1 MFIKNKNIDEFMVPT
16 NDYIFKRIFGYV
28 GNEKITK
35 SLLEAILKTNINSIS
50 LEGNTILEKDL
61 ASDKLGILDI
71 KVILENKIPCDIE
84 IQVIPFDNIP
94 KRLLFY
100 WSKLYSKTINSGDSY
115 NALQKS
121 IVILIADF
129 DFKKFENLKNISK
142 FHTKWQ
148 IREETLSQYIL
159 TDVLEI
165 HIISLKLVEKLFKK
179 DYNKDSKDLI
189 SWLKFIKEPSLL
201 EERDMENVDVK
212 EAKKQLD
219 EIKKS
224 KYEQELAEY
233 RMKEI
238 RDKKAIENYG
248 FNTGKEEGIRQGID
262 KGKKEKQI
270 EIAKK
275 MLKKGMPI
283 NEIIELTELTE
294 EEIKNLK

>member
-1 MFIKNKNIDEFMVPT
+1 MIISLSVF
-16 NDYIFKRIFGYV
+16 FGYV
-28 GNEKITK
+28 GNEHITK
-35 SLLEAILKTNINSIS
+35 SLLEAILKTKINFIS

-84 IQVIPFDNIP
+84 MQVVPFNNLP

-100 WSKLYSKTINSGDSY
+100 WSKLYSKTINSGESY
-115 NALQKS
+115 NLLQKA

-129 DFKKFENLKNISK
+129 DFKKFDNLKDIPK

-148 IREETLSQYIL
+148 IREETLTKYIL
-159 TDVLEI
+159 TDVFEI

-179 DYNKDSKDLI
+179 GYNGDSTDLI
-189 SWLKFIKEPSLL
+189 RWLKFIKEPSSL
-201 EERDMENVDVK
+201 EAKDMENVEIK

-233 RMKEI
+233 RMKELL
-238 RDKKAIENYG
+238 DKKAIEEYG
-248 FNTGKEEGIRQGID
+248 FDAGMEKGIE
-262 KGKKEKQI
+262 KEKI

-275 MLKKGMPI
+275 LLKRGTPI
-283 NEIIELTELTE
+283 EEIIELTELTE

>member
-1 MFIKNKNIDEFMVPT
+1 MITSLSVF
-16 NDYIFKRIFGYV
+16 FGYV
-28 GNEKITK
+28 GNENITK
-35 SLLEAILKTNINSIS
+35 SLLEAILKTKINSIS

-115 NALQKS
+115 NLLQKS

-129 DFKKFENLKNISK
+129 DFKKFDNLKDILK

-148 IREETLSQYIL
+148 IREETLTKYIL
-159 TDVLEI
+159 TDVFEI

-179 DYNKDSKDLI
+179 GYNGDSKDLI
-189 SWLKFIKEPSLL
+189 RWLKFIKEPSSL
-201 EERDMENVDVK
+201 EAKDMESVEIK

-219 EIKKS
+219 KIKKS

-238 RDKKAIENYG
+238 RDKKAIEEYG
-248 FNTGKEEGIRQGID
+248 FRVGKEEGIEKGIQ
-262 KGKKEKQI
+262 KGIEKGINKEKI

-275 MLKKGMPI
+275 MLLENIDI
-283 NEIIELTELTE
+283 NLISKLTGLTK
-294 EEIKNLK
+294 EEIKNLE